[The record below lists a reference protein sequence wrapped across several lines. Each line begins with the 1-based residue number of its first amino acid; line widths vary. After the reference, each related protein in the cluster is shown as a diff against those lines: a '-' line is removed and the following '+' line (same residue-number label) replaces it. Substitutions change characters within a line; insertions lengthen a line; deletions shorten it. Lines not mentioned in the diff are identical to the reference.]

1 MRDGRLLE
9 ELKARLDIVDVI
21 SEYIELRRAGQ
32 NYKGLCPFHSE
43 KTPSFMVSPDKQIFH
58 CFGCGAGGDIVHFV
72 MKYENLSFHE
82 SLKLLAKKA
91 GISLKEYKAVNSDD
105 GPREKLIEIHKAA
118 SELFAENL
126 GRSKKAAEYLR
137 GRGLAGETIRAF
149 SLGYALKDWHN
160 LSNYLK
166 ARGFP
171 SSLIVQSGV
180 VSPGEKGIYDTFRD
194 RIMFPICDIQGDVI
208 AFGGRVMDDTQPK
221 YLNSPDS
228 PLFKK
233 GETLYGL
240 NYAKDGIRKKGY
252 AVIAEGYFDV
262 VLCHQNGF
270 GNSVAPLGT
279 ALTSGHLQKL
289 KRFTKKV
296 VVVFDG
302 DEAGKAAAKRS
313 VPLLLEH
320 MFAAKILLLP
330 DNDDPDSFLRKKG
343 DAAFAA
349 LIAKARTPIDFILSA
364 SGKERAETV
373 HEAIEI
379 LSSAG
384 DMIMK
389 EELIREL
396 SEKSGMRETVIRE
409 EMKRSDKRQRERLKA
424 KAPSSPAP
432 AFCYDEELLLLSA
445 LLAFPDRLGGVLQR
459 VPAGEFRN
467 PSVRNI
473 LEKLSAAGD
482 NKNIKAVLSSLAGE
496 EEGLATRLTFQPG
509 FDPEDLDK
517 NIEDCVRKITSRK
530 NRERRELIHERIK
543 LAEDS
548 GQDESLVSLLLERQ
562 KLVREAK

>member
-1 MRDGRLLE
+1 MRDGGLLE
-9 ELKARLDIVDVI
+9 ELKARLDIVDSI
-21 SEYIELRRAGQ
+21 SDYVELRRAGQ

-72 MKYENLSFHE
+72 MKYENLSFQE

-91 GISLKEYKAVNSDD
+91 GISLREYRTGNGED
-105 GPREKLIEIHKAA
+105 GPREKLLGIHKAA
-118 SELFAENL
+118 AELFARNL
-126 GRSKKAAEYLR
+126 GKSGRAAEYLR
-137 GRGLAGETIRAF
+137 ERGLAEETIRTF

-160 LSNYLK
+160 LSNFLK
-166 ARGFP
+166 SKGFP
-171 SSLIVQSGV
+171 SQLIVQAGV
-180 VSPGEKGIYDTFRD
+180 VSSGEKGIYDTFRD

-208 AFGGRVMDDTQPK
+208 AFGGRVMDDSQPK

-240 NYAKDGIRKKGY
+240 NYAKEGIRKKGY

-262 VLCHQNGF
+262 VLCHQSGF
-270 GNSVAPLGT
+270 RNSVAPLGT
-279 ALTSGHLQKL
+279 ALTAGHLEKL
-289 KRFTKKV
+289 KRFTKKI

-302 DEAGKAAAKRS
+302 DEAGRAAAKRS
-313 VPLLLEH
+313 IPMLLEY

-330 DNDDPDSFLRKKG
+330 DNEDPDSFLRKRG

-349 LIAKARTPIDFILSA
+349 LIAKAKGPVDFILGD
-364 SGKERAETV
+364 SGKGRAETV
-373 HEAIEI
+373 RDAIEI

-409 EMKRSDKRQRERLKA
+409 EIKRADRQRRERLKT
-424 KAPSSPAP
+424 KAASPASP
-432 AFCYDEELLLLSA
+432 SFRYDEELLLLSA
-445 LLAFPDRLGGVLQR
+445 LLHSPDQLDGVLR
-459 VPAGEFRN
+459 IVPVGEFRN
-467 PSVRNI
+467 PSVSNI
-473 LEKLSAAGD
+473 LGKLSSAGD
-482 NKNIKAVLSSLAGE
+482 EKGVKAVLSSLAGE
-496 EEGLATRLTFQPG
+496 EEELVTRLTFQPG
-509 FDPEDLDK
+509 FDPEDLHK
-517 NIEDCVRKITSRK
+517 NIEDCVRKIRSRK
-530 NRERRELIHERIK
+530 NLERRELIHERIK
-543 LAEDS
+543 LAE
-548 GQDESLVSLLLERQ
+548 GKGHDESLVALLRERQ